1 MMTIYE
7 AMEKRHT
14 VRTYNNQALDGD
26 ILTEL
31 LEIIERLNQ
40 EGNLHMQL
48 VNGRENA
55 FDDFIIHYGKW
66 TGVTN
71 YIALVGADRED
82 LDECCGY
89 YGEQIVLWAQ
99 MHGLKTGWLDTQ
111 PNGTTDAFEV
121 ATGERHVLSI
131 AIGYSELEGKGPKAA
146 EIEEMSVV
154 EETAPDWFYDGMKYA
169 VLAPTAGN
177 QRLFRIK
184 WDGENVSISS
194 VPGFLEKVDLGI
206 AKYHF
211 EVGSGKEHSI
221 WAK

>member
-1 MMTIYE
+1 MTIYE
-7 AMEKRHT
+7 AIEKRHT
-14 VRTYNNQALDGD
+14 VRSYNNTAIEGEILDELTALID
-26 ILTEL
+26 
-31 LEIIERLNQ
+31 RLNE

-71 YIALVGADRED
+71 YIAMVGADSED
-82 LDECCGY
+82 LDERCGY

-111 PNGTTDAFEV
+111 PNGETDAFVLAE
-121 ATGERHVLSI
+121 GERHVLSI
-131 AIGYSELEGKGPKAA
+131 AIGYSETEGAGPKPADIA
-146 EIEEMSVV
+146 DMS
-154 EETAPDWFYDGMKYA
+154 ETEGEAPEWFMDGMKQA
-169 VLAPTAGN
+169 VYAPTAGN

-211 EVGSGKEHSI
+211 EVGSGKGHDI
-221 WAK
+221 WK